1 MSRPSRATLA
11 VLIAL
16 CVGTEASGALA
27 PSARVELAPGEGWVE
42 VQLELTNPGD
52 AAITDVAPTLQL
64 GAQVARLSVR
74 ERVAG
79 GARSRWVQRL
89 ETGSL
94 RPEGTYPLVVLVA
107 HRDGAGRP
115 ESLVLAENVPVGS
128 PPSGDSSL
136 EIDFPSSA
144 GSSAWLPLRIVNA
157 GAETIAGTGRM
168 VVAGAALGTHPS
180 RSFRLRGGE
189 RTELAFR
196 LHSEALRG
204 GRGVFAIVEFVESG
218 AHVSVVRRAELDPV
232 GAEPP
237 TPRIHLQ
244 AILLAALLGLLF
256 VVVAVVESRGRGGSA
271 A

>member
-1 MSRPSRATLA
+1 MGRPSRATLA

-52 AAITDVAPTLQL
+52 AAITDVA
-64 GAQVARLSVR
+64 
-74 ERVAG
+74 
-79 GARSRWVQRL
+79 
-89 ETGSL
+89 
-94 RPEGTYPLVVLVA
+94 VVLVA

-128 PPSGDSSL
+128 PPSGESSL
-136 EIDFPSSA
+136 EIDFPSYA
-144 GSSAWLPLRIVNA
+144 GPSAWLPLRIVNP

-168 VVAGAALGTHPS
+168 VAAGPALGTPPS

-196 LHSEALRG
+196 LPPEALRD
-204 GRGVFAIVEFVESG
+204 GRAAFAIVEFVESG

-237 TPRIHLQ
+237 APRIHLQ
-244 AILLAALLGLLF
+244 TILLAALLGLLF
-256 VVVAVVESRGRGGSA
+256 VVVAVVESRGRGGSVA
-271 A
+271 